1 MSPGSS
7 NERSLWAAGLLLAV
21 VGAIAIALAV
31 ATMPQFQLDDPFGIK
46 FGGSSQGT
54 VVGLSELGGRN
65 RH

>member
-31 ATMPQFQLDDPFGIK
+31 ATMPQFQLDDPFGFKISDASK
-46 FGGSSQGT
+46 GS
-54 VVGLSELGGRN
+54 VLGLSELGGRD
-65 RH
+65 RQ